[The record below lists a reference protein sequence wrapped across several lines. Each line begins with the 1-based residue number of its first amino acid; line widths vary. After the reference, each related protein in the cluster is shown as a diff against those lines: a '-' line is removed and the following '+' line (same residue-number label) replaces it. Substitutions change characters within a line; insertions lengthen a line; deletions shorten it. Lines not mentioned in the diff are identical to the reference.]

1 MPKIEIREV
10 DLTGQSTAE
19 VTTNAVFVPGYAV
32 MGPVNTP
39 VYCETL
45 EEFRHNFGDL
55 PYTFQGDQAYPTG
68 FASGVAPSGNM
79 YSAGDYE
86 KSWIY
91 AAELLYAG
99 IPVYYVRV
107 QTFTGEGWNAS
118 AELKQQKASQEDT
131 DQTGLTITAKDIYA
145 GRIGQKISYMLQVVA
160 APKYRLTVTYPN
172 GISEV
177 RLFTIPR
184 NTNDK
189 PTPTYPLYTEIEFSG
204 VNLSWAADVSKGL
217 AAVSAPVYLV
227 AASATEGSDEFTVA
241 GMYTKLSATDGI
253 FKTIENVGD
262 YNVKFITSGA
272 YPLFEYGTSDTLQA
286 MAAANRHDATAIIDY
301 VNNTS
306 RALTG
311 TGSVKES
318 FKTAVT
324 NSHYGVNDLKEDVS
338 SYIAMFIP
346 YVTFAGQ
353 VINEDFVMPGSFAY
367 LRTLAQSTQT
377 NANWMAVAGVRRG
390 TVKQI
395 KALAQNVT
403 NAIADSYQSDTT
415 GDVAINP
422 ITNINPYG
430 YVIWGN
436 RTALPNGVTGLKASS
451 FLNVRQLVNDIK
463 KTVYVACRRLTFEP
477 NSDVLWV
484 NFKAEIQPLLERMLT
499 GQGISKYK
507 ITRVPTAKKATV
519 VAKIRI
525 WPIDAVE
532 DWDITIEM
540 ADGTTTVSE

>member
-45 EEFRHNFGDL
+45 EEFRRIFGDL
-55 PYTFQGDQAYPTG
+55 PYKFQGDQAYPTG
-68 FASGVAPSGNM
+68 FASSVAPSGNM

-107 QTFTGEGWNAS
+107 MKNTSSWLAQDIVKNVSGNDGTTA
-118 AELKQQKASQEDT
+118 
-131 DQTGLTITAKDIYA
+131 LTIRAKEIYA
-145 GRIGQKISYMLQVVA
+145 GGIGANIAYAVTSSGSDKYTLKIT
-160 APKYRLTVTYPN
+160 APDGSTET
-172 GISEV
+172 
-177 RLFTIPR
+177 RLFTIQG
-184 NTNDK
+184 TA
-189 PTPTYPLYTEIEFSG
+189 TPTYPSYKDINFYAVDLVWADG
-204 VNLSWAADVSKGL
+204 VTTLAASKGKL
-217 AAVSAPVYLV
+217 KLTTTTA
-227 AASATEGSDEFTVA
+227 DEFTVA
-241 GMYTKLSATDGI
+241 DMYEKLSATDGI

-272 YPLFEYGTSDTLQA
+272 YPLFEYRVNTNVYADTFQA
-286 MAAANRHDATAIIDY
+286 NAAANRHDATAIIDY

-311 TGSVKES
+311 TGSVKET

-324 NSHYGVNDLKEDVS
+324 GNHYGENDLQEQVS
-338 SYIAMFIP
+338 SYITMFIP
-346 YVTFAGQ
+346 YVTFVGQ
-353 VINEDFVMPGSFAY
+353 VVAGDFVMPGSFAY

-377 NANWMAVAGVRRG
+377 NASWMAVAGVRRG
-390 TVKQI
+390 TVTQI

-507 ITRVPTAKKATV
+507 ITRVPTTKKATV